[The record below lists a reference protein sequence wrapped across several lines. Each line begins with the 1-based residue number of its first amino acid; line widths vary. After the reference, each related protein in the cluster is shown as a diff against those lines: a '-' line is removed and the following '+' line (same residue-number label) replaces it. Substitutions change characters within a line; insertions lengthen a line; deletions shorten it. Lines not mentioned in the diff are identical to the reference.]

1 MERDQSHNTTR
12 HDSYIRINNIEY
24 GKIGEY
30 RLLLGLHLPHE
41 IDQTPLVIGI
51 HGGAW
56 QPETKK
62 LRRLSIRQISGV
74 LVR

>member
-24 GKIGEY
+24 GKVGEY

-51 HGGAW
+51 HGGA
-56 QPETKK
+56 
-62 LRRLSIRQISGV
+62 
-74 LVR
+74 